1 MKRQTNLLLCLAA
14 ALAITAPAVAQ
25 KSKDTLRYPG
35 QNNQSTLDSYL
46 APSAF
51 SNIWEPSVFNNLLGF
66 DPAKGQHAPML
77 VKSWSQPDAK
87 SYEFELRDDLTW
99 HDGQKFS
106 ADDVVYT
113 LSYLIDPKVRL
124 RFKQNW
130 SWLKSVEKLSPTKIR
145 IMTDG
150 SVPDGLA
157 WLSFGTPMY
166 PRHLHQPLEDKAAF
180 GARPIGTGPYRL
192 VQLDKNTGIVAER
205 YAGFKPGPAN
215 PTPAIGRVVSEPI
228 DDPGAL
234 IASLLA
240 DRVDVVVDVPVEEAL
255 ALQKTGRFVVTLAPP
270 RLGYIFMQF
279 PTAAWPKVKPLADV
293 RVRKAIMMAIDRKV
307 LLESVYGELSK
318 AMEPTEALCS
328 KEQVGCGYT
337 VPVPAHDPQAARKL
351 LVEAGYGDGFDVTI
365 NAYRDN
371 LDDATAISGMVR
383 KIGIRM
389 NVRTIHA
396 SNRQKWVNSGEVEV
410 GYFGWSGGN
419 LFAVGP
425 QIVRHFQTG
434 EYQDFEADLAK
445 LVVPISSIV
454 DNAERRKATAKAFD
468 YLTENAL
475 AYAMVPNR
483 EIFTMTKEVGI
494 LRPNELRPSQISPH
508 EFFWK

>member
-1 MKRQTNLLLCLAA
+1 MMRLTALLGLAT
-14 ALAITAPAVAQ
+14 ALAIAAPAAAQ

-35 QNNQSTLDSYL
+35 QNTQSTLDSYL
-46 APSAF
+46 APSSF

-66 DPAKGQHAPML
+66 DPAKGQYTPLL
-77 VKSWSQPDAK
+77 VKSWSHPDPK
-87 SYEFELRDDLTW
+87 TYELELRDDVTW

-113 LSYLIDPKVRL
+113 LTYLIDPAVRL

-130 SWLKSVEKLSPTKIR
+130 GWLKSVEKLSPTKVR
-145 IMTDG
+145 ITSDAP
-150 SVPDGLA
+150 VPDGLA
-157 WLSFGTPMY
+157 WLSFGTPML
-166 PRHLHQPLEDKAAF
+166 PRHLHEPLADKQSF

-192 VQLDKNTGIVAER
+192 VQLDKNTGIIAER
-205 YAGFKPGPAN
+205 YPGFKSGPAS
-215 PTPAIGRVVSEPI
+215 PAPAIGRIVSEPI

-240 DRVDVVVDVPVEEAL
+240 DRVDAVVDVPIEEAL
-255 ALQKTGRFVVTLAPP
+255 ALQKTGRFVVMLAPP

-279 PTAAWPKVKPLADV
+279 PTAAWSKVKPLADV
-293 RVRKAIMMAIDRKV
+293 RVRKAIMMSIDRKV

-318 AMEPTEALCS
+318 EMEPTEALCA
-328 KEQVGCGYT
+328 KEQLGCGYT
-337 VPVPAHDPQAARKL
+337 IPVPAYDPAAARKL
-351 LVEAGYGDGFDVTI
+351 LVEAGYADGFDVTI

-383 KIGIRM
+383 KIGISM

-396 SNRQKWVNSGEVEV
+396 SQRQKSVNSGEVEI

-434 EYQDFEADLAK
+434 EYQSMEADLTK
-445 LVVPISSIV
+445 LVAPISTIV
-454 DNAERRKATAKAFD
+454 DDGERRKAVAKAFNFM
-468 YLTENAL
+468 TENAL

-483 EIFTMTKEVGI
+483 EVFTMTKEVGI
-494 LRPNELRPSQISPH
+494 LRPNDLRPSQISPH
-508 EFFWK
+508 EFVWK

>member
-1 MKRQTNLLLCLAA
+1 MMRRFALLGVAA
-14 ALAITAPAVAQ
+14 ALALATPAFAQ

-35 QNNQSTLDSYL
+35 QNSQSTLDSYL
-46 APSAF
+46 APSSF

-66 DPAKGQHAPML
+66 DPAKGQYTPLL

-87 SYEFELRDDLTW
+87 TYELELRDDVTW

-113 LSYLIDPKVRL
+113 LNYLIDPAVRL

-130 SWLKSVEKLSPTKIR
+130 SWLKSVEKLSPTKVR
-145 IMTDG
+145 LGADG
-150 SVPDGLA
+150 GSPDGLA
-157 WLSFGTPMY
+157 WLSFGTPML
-166 PRHLHQPLEDKAAF
+166 PRHLHQPLDDKSAF

-192 VQLDKNTGIVAER
+192 VQLDKNTGIVAEK
-205 YAGFKPGPAN
+205 YAGFKPGPTSPA
-215 PTPAIGRVVSEPI
+215 PAIGRIVSEPI
-228 DDPGAL
+228 DDSGVL
-234 IASLLA
+234 VASLLA
-240 DRVDVVVDVPVEEAL
+240 DRSDVVVDVPVEEAL
-255 ALQKTGRFVVTLAPP
+255 ALQKTGRFVVMLAPP

-279 PTAAWPKVKPLADV
+279 PTAAWPKAKPLADA
-293 RVRKAIMMAIDRKV
+293 RVRKAIMMAIDRTV

-318 AMEPTEALCS
+318 GIEPTEALCS
-328 KEQVGCGYT
+328 KEQLGCGYT
-337 VPVPAHDPQAARKL
+337 TPVPAYDPAGARKL
-351 LVEAGYGDGFDVTI
+351 LVEAGYADGFDVTI

-389 NVRTIHA
+389 NVRAIHT
-396 SNRQKWVNSGEVEV
+396 SNRQKSVNGGEVEI

-434 EYQDFEADLAK
+434 EYQSMEGEIKNLIA
-445 LVVPISSIV
+445 PIPTIV
-454 DNAERRKATAKAFD
+454 DDAERRKATAKAFD
-468 YLTENAL
+468 FLTENGL

-483 EIFTMTKEVGI
+483 EVFTMTKEVGV

-508 EFFWK
+508 EFVWK